1 MSTSTS
7 GRSCAIRRIP
17 YDTHAFAGQGDYSEL
32 TSPLMDEYKVPLNL
46 LQSVYRDMSIEQQ
59 SVPSTSAAAAGDDS
73 YFNPINRASRT
84 TSGLLSHHQEEEEDG
99 KLTPMALE
107 KLHERRTTCKLIGTS
122 GFSYFK
128 PLLSSICTC
137 IQYDLPTSLKG
148 SVT

>member
-1 MSTSTS
+1 
-7 GRSCAIRRIP
+7 
-17 YDTHAFAGQGDYSEL
+17 
-32 TSPLMDEYKVPLNL
+32 MDEYKVPLNL

-59 SVPSTSAAAAGDDS
+59 SAPSTSAAAAGDDS

-107 KLHERRTTCKLIGTS
+107 KLHERRTTCELIGTP
-122 GFSYFK
+122 GLSYLR
-128 PLLSSICTC
+128 PLLTSLCTC
-137 IQYDLPTSLKG
+137 KQYDLPTSLKG